1 VTTRGVQRAC
11 ATAAAVAAL
20 ALGAA
25 PALAKTARCD
35 IRTSDGAY
43 AGPCAFALEA
53 GGSFTIDPVGR
64 LDFFPHAKADP
75 GITDISVD
83 VAGSRAEVSGLT
95 TDGINSRWGPARRS
109 SKDKACWIGEDF
121 SICVY

>member
-1 VTTRGVQRAC
+1 MGRGLQRAC
-11 ATAAAVAAL
+11 AAAAVTAL
-20 ALGAA
+20 ALVAA

-43 AGPCAFALEA
+43 AGPCAFTLAA

-64 LDFFPHAKADP
+64 SDFFAHAKEDP

-83 VAGSRAEVSGLT
+83 VTGSRAEVSGLT
-95 TDGINSRWGPARRS
+95 TDGINSRWGRASRS
-109 SKDKACWIGEDF
+109 AKDKACWIGDDF